1 MLLLTLAALQMASAP
16 LRLETAQCRPG
27 TAHPVIVR
35 ITGFANRAGR
45 IRVRLFG
52 GPPSS
57 YFDKRKALV
66 RAEIAVPRSGPVEIC
81 VPAPRAGTY
90 AVDVRHDVNGDGQT
104 DRQDGGG
111 ASGNPRVSLLDMLL
125 SRKPDTR
132 RVQFSVGDGNAIVP
146 VTLMYLQ
153 GGSVRPINGA
163 N

>member
-1 MLLLTLAALQMASAP
+1 MLVLTLAALQMASAP
-16 LRLETAQCRPG
+16 LRLDTAQCRAG
-27 TAHPVIVR
+27 TAHPVTVR
-35 ITGFANRAGR
+35 ISGFANRAGR
-45 IRVRLFG
+45 VRVRLFG
-52 GPPSS
+52 GSPAT

-66 RAEIAVPRSGPVEIC
+66 RTELAVPRTGPVEIC
-81 VPAPRAGTY
+81 VPAPRAGIY
-90 AVDVRHDVNGDGQT
+90 AVDVRHDVNGDGKT

-132 RVQFSVGDGNAIVP
+132 SVQFSVGTGNTVVP

-153 GGSVRPINGA
+153 GGSVRPVSGA